1 MAFKDIF
8 KDTNDYNEKTIIGF
22 IAFLMM
28 VIAMAVDLVDEEGS
42 YKMWYSED
50 NNDVRF
56 RVAFKMG
63 VNVAFTNECVSFVA
77 AI

>member
-1 MAFKDIF
+1 
-8 KDTNDYNEKTIIGF
+8 
-22 IAFLMM
+22 
-28 VIAMAVDLVDEEGS
+28 MAVDLVNEENS

-56 RVAFKMG
+56 RAEWKIG
-63 VNVAFTNECVSFVA
+63 VNVAFTNECVKFKS